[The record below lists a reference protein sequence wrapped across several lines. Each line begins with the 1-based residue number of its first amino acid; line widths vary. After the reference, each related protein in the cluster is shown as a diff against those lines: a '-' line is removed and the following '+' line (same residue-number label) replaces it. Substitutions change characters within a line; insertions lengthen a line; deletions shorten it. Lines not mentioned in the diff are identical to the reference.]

1 MAIIL
6 DREGARTAFSNERK
20 QFFQMLSQFLNK
32 FVPSLLQELL
42 PFQLNQVKGT
52 TMHITFTG
60 SQSSLIYCWRLFR
73 PRWLCCNHSSLA
85 QQNWFFSG
93 INSWV
98 PPLQPSLLSALKNRL
113 RNCAH
118 TMTKLL
124 LPCYKKIK
132 GKTTR
137 SLFPRY
143 AFWLHK
149 SIKQRKTDL
158 KWGRK
163 A

>member
-1 MAIIL
+1 MQGRHLAM
-6 DREGARTAFSNERK
+6 RESNSSRC
-20 QFFQMLSQFLNK
+20 FLNSSINLYHP
-32 FVPSLLQELL
+32 FCRSFCPSSSTRWREQPCTSPSQE
-42 PFQLNQVKGT
+42 VRVAWSTAG
-52 TMHITFTG
+52 G
-60 SQSSLIYCWRLFR
+60 
-73 PRWLCCNHSSLA
+73 
-85 QQNWFFSG
+85 FSG
-93 INSWV
+93 LGGYAATTPLLLNKIDSSEV
-98 PPLQPSLLSALKNRL
+98 LTPGYLPLQPSLLSALKNRL